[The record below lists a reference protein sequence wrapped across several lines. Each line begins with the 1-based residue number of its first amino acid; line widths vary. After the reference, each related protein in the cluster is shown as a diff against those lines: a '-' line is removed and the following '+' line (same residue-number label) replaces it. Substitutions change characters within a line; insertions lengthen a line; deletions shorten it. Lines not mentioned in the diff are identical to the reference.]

1 MPLIVNLVGHPG
13 SLLARAIACAPLRFL
28 GRISY
33 ALYLFHLLMRNVVYH
48 YMPNNSIYLN
58 ALLTI
63 ALSVAVAA
71 ASWRV
76 VESRILG
83 RGRRPE
89 PASARGA
96 RPQQW
101 PRLEPVRT

>member
-1 MPLIVNLVGHPG
+1 
-13 SLLARAIACAPLRFL
+13 
-28 GRISY
+28 
-33 ALYLFHLLMRNVVYH
+33 MRNVVYH

-63 ALSVAVAA
+63 ALSIAVAA

-89 PASARGA
+89 PATRGA
-96 RPQQW
+96 VPQKW
-101 PRLEPVRT
+101 PRLELVRT